1 MSNASADEAQESR
14 EEPEQPL
21 VVKKLSQQLPVVSS
35 FTEKT
40 IISPRKDSIG
50 LSLLLGLEENESSR
64 LSLFDDN
71 ALQFLD
77 VRD

>member
-1 MSNASADEAQESR
+1 MSNASADEAQERS

-35 FTEKT
+35 FTENT
-40 IISPRKDSIG
+40 IISPGKDSIG

-71 ALQFLD
+71 ALEFLD

>member
-1 MSNASADEAQESR
+1 MSNASEDEAQERS

-35 FTEKT
+35 FTENT
-40 IISPRKDSIG
+40 IISPGKDSIG

-71 ALQFLD
+71 ALEFLD